1 MASGENSQ
9 RRWNCFLTESNQTQK
24 KKKMDEI
31 RPLINQIQIKLSKL
45 IPRIGQLWYCY
56 VDISLIVMF
65 NQA

>member
-45 IPRIGQLWYCY
+45 IPRIGQL
-56 VDISLIVMF
+56 
-65 NQA
+65 